1 MVIFL
6 NPFKKHD
13 VSDFPDVYVPLE
25 GAQRNPSVVAENAK
39 KLGAMLDD
47 LPTYNKGDDENG
59 LPGPNANAIELLRAE
74 IDLDVA
80 ASGHDSAYDRKSKVI
95 NKAIQDI
102 GMGTY
107 QWKLFCLCGF
117 GWLADK

>member
-25 GAQRNPSVVAENAK
+25 GAQRNPSVVADNEK
-39 KLGAMLDD
+39 KLEALIADGPAGDQ
-47 LPTYNKGDDENG
+47 GDDIKG
-59 LPGPNANAIELLRAE
+59 VPGPNADAIELLRTE
-74 IDLDVA
+74 IDLDIA
-80 ASGHDSAYDRKSKVI
+80 ASGHDSSYDRKSKVI

-102 GMGTY
+102 GMGPY

>member
-1 MVIFL
+1 MPIFL

-25 GAQRNPSVVAENAK
+25 AAQRHPSVVAENQE
-39 KLGAMLDD
+39 KLGVVFDDPDAYMKGDKHD
-47 LPTYNKGDDENG
+47 LPRPDSS
-59 LPGPNANAIELLRAE
+59 AIEALRAE

-102 GMGTY
+102 GMGPY
-107 QWKLFCLCGF
+107 QWKLFVLCGF